1 MKNEKSQS
9 LQHPDQRKMAMQESG
24 NQSESQET
32 GKQSRRDFLKGSAVV
47 AGAGLLAASAV
58 RGVRTVAQGQ
68 SQTES
73 SRQTTYHGYVSFQD
87 DDRLSIFTVEPATG
101 KLAWQEDVAVDGGP
115 APLAIDPGKNFLYV
129 GKRGSQEI
137 SSYRIDQSTGGLSF
151 IGTAPLQGEPVY
163 LATDRK
169 GRFVL
174 SAYYYQSTA
183 AVHAVNSNGV
193 ATFPPIEWRYTAG
206 GAHAIQ
212 TDPSNRFAF
221 VPHIANRGPNA
232 IFQFK
237 FDENTG
243 RLTPNAPPRHSP
255 QEYLGPRHF
264 CFHPTRDIVYFSDEQ
279 GSSVTAYN
287 LDPSAGTLTPFQ
299 TISTL
304 PGGYSERNSCSQI
317 QITPSGKFLYA
328 PNRGHNS
335 VASFTVHSSTGRLT
349 ATGRVPTEPVPRA
362 FSLDPEGSFLFVA
375 GLDSGRLASYQVHQ
389 DSGELTP
396 LETYEGGN
404 RPMWVLITKLTG

>member
-1 MKNEKSQS
+1 M
-9 LQHPDQRKMAMQESG
+9 
-24 NQSESQET
+24 
-32 GKQSRRDFLKGSAVV
+32 
-47 AGAGLLAASAV
+47 
-58 RGVRTVAQGQ
+58 
-68 SQTES
+68 
-73 SRQTTYHGYVSFQD
+73 YVSFQD
-87 DDRLSIFTVEPATG
+87 DDSISIFTVDPATG
-101 KLAWQEDVAVDGGP
+101 TLDWQAEVAVDGGP

-129 GKRGSQEI
+129 GRRAKQEI
-137 SSYRIDQSTGGLSF
+137 SSYRIDQSTGGLAL
-151 IGTAPLQGEPVY
+151 IGTAPLQGEPVC
-163 LATDRK
+163 LATDRT

-183 AVHAVNSNGV
+183 AVHAVNSSGV

-212 TDPSNRFAF
+212 TDRSNRFAF

-243 RLTPNAPPRHSP
+243 RLTPNVPDRYSP

-264 CFHPTRDIVYFSDEQ
+264 CFHPNLDIVYFSDEQ
-279 GSSVTAYN
+279 GSSVTAYHM
-287 LDPSAGTLTPFQ
+287 DPSVGTLSPFQ

-304 PGGYSERNSCSQI
+304 PGGYSDTNSCSQI

-335 VASFTVHSSTGRLT
+335 VASFTIESATGRLT

-362 FSLDPEGSFLFVA
+362 FSLDPDGNFLFVA
-375 GLDSGRLASYQVHQ
+375 GLDSGRLASYQVDQ

-404 RPMWVLITKLTG
+404 RPMWVLITELAG